1 MQYITDRL
9 LVGTI
14 EDARKPP
21 KLIAGMLVVAEE
33 LTVAGPKGVPY
44 AQVPLKEF
52 GEASAPILYRA
63 VEWLERHAGEKPLL
77 VCCRAG
83 IGRSV
88 SVVLAF
94 LCCVEGMSYVEALEL
109 VKARRPGAMP
119 LPRLEQTIEV
129 VTRLRRSA
137 AESRQTPPP
146 SRRVF
151 PAGFKRKAS

>member
-14 EDARKPP
+14 EDAREPP
-21 KLIAGMLVVAEE
+21 KLIGGLLLVAEE

-52 GEASAPILYRA
+52 GEASAPLLYRA
-63 VEWLERHAGEKPLL
+63 VEWLERHVGDQPLL

-88 SVVLAF
+88 SVILAY
-94 LCCVEGMSYVEALEL
+94 LCCVEGKPYIEALNL

-119 LPRLEQTIEV
+119 LPGLEQTIEV
-129 VTRLRRSA
+129 VKRLRRSA
-137 AESRQTPPP
+137 AESRQAPQP
-146 SRRVF
+146 SRTAF
-151 PAGFKRKAS
+151 TAGFKRKAS